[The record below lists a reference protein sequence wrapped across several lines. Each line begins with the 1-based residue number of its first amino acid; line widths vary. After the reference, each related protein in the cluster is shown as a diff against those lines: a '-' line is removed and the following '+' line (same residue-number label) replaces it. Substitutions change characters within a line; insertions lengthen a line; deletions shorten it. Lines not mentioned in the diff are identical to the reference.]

1 MYYVYILYSLS
12 ADKFYIGQTGDVL
25 KRLEEHNHP
34 SVNSKFTAK
43 YLPWEL
49 KLYFPVNENRA
60 DAMMVERFIKAQKSR
75 KFVLKLVENKSN
87 PVYTQKLVNDI
98 LSIV

>member
-1 MYYVYILYSLS
+1 MYYVYILYSVS
-12 ADKFYIGQTGDVL
+12 ADKFYIGQTGDVQ

-34 SVNSKFTAK
+34 LVNSKFTAK

-49 KLYFPVNENRA
+49 KMYFPVNENRG
-60 DAMMVERFIKAQKSR
+60 DAMKVEGFLKDQKSR